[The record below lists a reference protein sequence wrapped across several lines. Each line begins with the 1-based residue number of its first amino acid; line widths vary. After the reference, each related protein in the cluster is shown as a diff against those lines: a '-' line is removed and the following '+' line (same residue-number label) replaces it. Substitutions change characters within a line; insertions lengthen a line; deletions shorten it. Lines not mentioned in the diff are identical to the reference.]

1 MLEWW
6 RGGSVEY
13 LVAGLI
19 PQSCNFFG
27 FWMALTEMDVLMC
40 PFFWFLGGI
49 NRDGRVKV
57 PRAPASVRG
66 H

>member
-1 MLEWW
+1 MSVLEWW

-40 PFFWFLGGI
+40 PFFCFWVVLTETYVL
-49 NRDGRVKV
+49 RC
-57 PRAPASVRG
+57 PG
-66 H
+66 HLPP